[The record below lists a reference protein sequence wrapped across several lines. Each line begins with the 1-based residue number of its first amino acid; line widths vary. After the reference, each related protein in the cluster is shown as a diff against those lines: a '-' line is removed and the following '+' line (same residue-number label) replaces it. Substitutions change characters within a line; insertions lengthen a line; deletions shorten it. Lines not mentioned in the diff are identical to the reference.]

1 MHLYIT
7 FHSLMNVALKDKWDV
22 WLENYLLLFG
32 HYLIAIKFYTMLSIF
47 SISYRITNLFDR
59 LHTMFWCFD
68 CFFSR
73 SVTFHMTLENFTGIS
88 FG

>member
-47 SISYRITNLFDR
+47 FQFLTELQICLTDLTQCFGVLIVFSVGVSLF
-59 LHTMFWCFD
+59 
-68 CFFSR
+68 
-73 SVTFHMTLENFTGIS
+73 I
-88 FG
+88 